1 MTDSAA
7 PDRFEVIAVV
17 PPGLE
22 EAAAAEL
29 GELGAQEVKPLRRAV
44 RCRTD
49 LATYYRLHLRARL
62 PFRLLRQLA
71 SFPCRN
77 RDDLYAG
84 VQRATDW
91 DHWLPPELSFRVDA
105 SGSIPGLSHSHY
117 TALQVKNALVDGQR
131 RRCPSTRAFF
141 TYRAV

>member
-29 GELGAQEVKPLRRAV
+29 GELGAQDFKPLRRAV

-62 PFRLLRQLA
+62 PFRLLRQD
-71 SFPCRN
+71 R
-77 RDDLYAG
+77 
-84 VQRATDW
+84 
-91 DHWLPPELSFRVDA
+91 
-105 SGSIPGLSHSHY
+105 
-117 TALQVKNALVDGQR
+117 K
-131 RRCPSTRAFF
+131 STRLNSSHEWISRMPSSA
-141 TYRAV
+141 